1 MFGKENIYIIYKQDI
16 KIQKQKKEKSAS
28 ALIFISIVIF
38 IIIIPVTLYVLFKT
52 VNAYPNK
59 LSVLNKTINAL
70 TIKNMKLWGDNIN
83 QITIGYEKITQK
95 YISEYGQESL
105 LVLAL
110 LSRHYTIRHEI
121 VFNFKYL
128 FDNLSIKP
136 NRKEQKNKIIQCVG
150 NMFNTDID
158 FNININQIIALPYE
172 ISKDQY
178 LIITDEEVDKIL
190 SYDKRVDKFSLFNTY
205 VTIKRYVNYYTG
217 TAYPSIKTIMDITNT
232 ISNNT
237 ILKYIKILEELKLID
252 CERSDFI
259 VNDDGVRKAN
269 NTYTILA

>member
-1 MFGKENIYIIYKQDI
+1 M
-16 KIQKQKKEKSAS
+16 
-28 ALIFISIVIF
+28 
-38 IIIIPVTLYVLFKT
+38 TLYVLFKT

-252 CERSDFI
+252 CERSNFI